1 MNAVRDMLEKEG
13 HRSTFIDTTVAYIE
27 SLHNI
32 LAVCQLRLLSTSEF
46 PERSADADRFPLDG
60 VQLGIVNAVIK
71 ALEGR
76 DRYYDSQC
84 AFIYSDEENGDE
96 YVDQQVPSAHSNCK
110 TSDWTHPILV
120 TGSSGTGKTQT
131 VFAAIER
138 CIAEEREALLY
149 GVRAGTKFGFHVV
162 ASN

>member
-96 YVDQQVPSAHSNCK
+96 YVDQQVPSVSYRKLWYWQNPNGICCNRALHSRRK
-110 TSDWTHPILV
+110 RSTFVWS
-120 TGSSGTGKTQT
+120 
-131 VFAAIER
+131 
-138 CIAEEREALLY
+138 
-149 GVRAGTKFGFHVV
+149 
-162 ASN
+162 